1 MKTFKY
7 CLYCA
12 AIATLVSACHKTQT
26 AATVESGLITITNQQ
41 FTTDSMQ
48 LGSATTRPF
57 ENTIKCNGHIA
68 PLPNGLVKLNATT
81 PGIIAKIY
89 CQNGQKIEKGQVM
102 LEISGNEV
110 IDLQREFA
118 EAAANNKRL
127 KNEYERLELLY
138 NEKVTSEKDFAAAK
152 NEFIVSKA
160 KYNSLKLKVEALG
173 LPIPRIIDGEFQS
186 SYTIK
191 APIGGRIINMNATLG
206 DYVTQQTEL
215 LEIVDP
221 SKFEV
226 ILSVFAKEIS
236 HLVMGQTVRY
246 QPVGTNNHFMA
257 TLGSIG
263 VAIDQATK
271 TVQCHAPITNSE
283 KNNLIANQLIE
294 SEIITAI
301 DTVTVIPSEAIIKT
315 EEGYYILTLNKKD
328 QEQYLFNKVE
338 VQIGREQDGFTEI
351 KSNLTGDLIAIKGVY
366 NIQI

>member
-1 MKTFKY
+1 MNTLKY
-7 CLYCA
+7 FLYSA
-12 AIATLVSACHKTQT
+12 AIATIVSACHKTQT
-26 AATVESGLITITNQQ
+26 ATTVELDLIAITNQQ
-41 FTTDSMQ
+41 FATDSMQ

-57 ENTIKCNGHIA
+57 ENTVKCNGHIA
-68 PLPNGLVKLNATT
+68 PQPNGLVKLNATT
-81 PGIIAKIY
+81 PGTIAKID
-89 CQNGQKIEKGQVM
+89 CQNGQIVEKGKIL

-118 EAAANNKRL
+118 EASANYIRL

-138 NEKVTSEKDFAAAK
+138 NEKVTSEKDFATAR
-152 NEFIVSKA
+152 NEFVVSKA

-173 LPIPRIIDGEFQS
+173 LPIERIVDGEFQS
-186 SYTIK
+186 SYAIK
-191 APIGGRIINMNATLG
+191 APIGGRIINLNATLG
-206 DYVTQQTEL
+206 AYVTQQTEF

-226 ILSVFAKEIS
+226 ILSVFAKDIS
-236 HLVMGQTVRY
+236 HLKAGQTMRC
-246 QPVGTNNHFMA
+246 QPVGTDNTFVA
-257 TLGSIG
+257 TLGSID
-263 VAIDQATK
+263 VTIDQETK
-271 TVQCHAPITNSE
+271 TVQCHALITNDGE
-283 KNNLIANQLIE
+283 NILIANQLVA

-301 DTVTVIPSEAIIKT
+301 DTVIVVPSEAILKT

-338 VQIGREQDGFTEI
+338 VQIGREQNGFTEI

>member
-1 MKTFKY
+1 MKTFQY
-7 CLYCA
+7 FLYCA
-12 AIATLVSACHKTQT
+12 AIATLVLACKKTQT
-26 AATVESGLITITNQQ
+26 AATVESGLIAITNQQ
-41 FTTDSMQ
+41 FTTDSME
-48 LGSATTRPF
+48 LGRATTRPF

-68 PLPNGLVKLNATT
+68 TLPNGLMKLNATT
-81 PGIIAKIY
+81 PGIIDKIY

-118 EAAANNKRL
+118 EASANYIRL

-138 NEKVTSEKDFAAAK
+138 NEKVTSEKDFATAR
-152 NEFIVSKA
+152 NEFVVSKA

-173 LPIPRIIDGEFQS
+173 LPIERIVDGEFQS
-186 SYTIK
+186 SYAIK

-206 DYVTQQTEL
+206 AYVTQQTEL

-236 HLVMGQTVRY
+236 HLEVGQTVRY
-246 QPVGTNNHFMA
+246 QPIGTNNSFIA
-257 TLGSIG
+257 NLGSIG
-263 VAIDQATK
+263 VTIDQDTK
-271 TVQCHAPITNSE
+271 TVQCHAPITNDVE
-283 KNNLIANQLIE
+283 NNLIANQLLE

-301 DTVTVIPSEAIIKT
+301 DTVIVVPSEAILKT
-315 EEGYYILTLNKKD
+315 EEGYYILTLNKKN

-338 VQIGREQDGFTEI
+338 VQIGREQNGFTEI